1 MIESEKI
8 TGLVSAPFTP
18 MNEDGSIN
26 VSKIR
31 EYADFTA
38 NLKIVKGVFICG
50 TTGESAS
57 LTTDERMAVAEA
69 WTKYAGGRF
78 KVIVHVGGT
87 SIKQSEE
94 LAAHAQKCGA
104 YAIGAIAPFFFK
116 PERVEDLVN
125 YFKPIAAAA
134 DKIPFYYYNMPS
146 ISGVSLSVVEFLK
159 QGSREIPTLRGVKF
173 THNNLMEMNQC
184 IHLNDGQFDILHGFD
199 EILITGVAIG
209 VKGAVGSTYNYVPAI
224 YQGIF
229 DAMAANDLDT
239 ARKLQYESVK
249 ILDVV
254 IRHGGGVRGGKQLMK
269 LAGVDCGDC
278 RLPIK
283 PVTKEEFEQIKR
295 ELEETEF
302 FNIIKGY
309 KK

>member
-116 PERVEDLVN
+116 PERVVDLVN

-199 EILITGVAIG
+199 EILITGVALG